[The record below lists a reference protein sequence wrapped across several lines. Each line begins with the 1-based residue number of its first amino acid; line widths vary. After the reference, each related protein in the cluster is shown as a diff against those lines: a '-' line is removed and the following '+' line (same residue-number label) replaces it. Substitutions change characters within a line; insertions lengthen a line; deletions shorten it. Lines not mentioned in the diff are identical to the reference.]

1 MSTYER
7 LYETYEKYM
16 IEADL
21 MIKDA
26 YDIKIKPE
34 YEEIDV
40 LRGIL
45 LAISEI
51 TSNEFISKKAK
62 EKENELACMVIDL

>member
-1 MSTYER
+1 
-7 LYETYEKYM
+7 M

-34 YEEIDV
+34 YEEVDI